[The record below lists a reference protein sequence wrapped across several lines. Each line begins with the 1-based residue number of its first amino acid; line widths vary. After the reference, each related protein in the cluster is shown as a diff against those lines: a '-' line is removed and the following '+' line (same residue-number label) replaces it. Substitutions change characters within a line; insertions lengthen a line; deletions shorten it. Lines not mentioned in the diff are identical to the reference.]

1 MFERFTAT
9 ARSVVTMAK
18 QEAQELNHPCIGTEH
33 LLLAM
38 LDESSGGTAVL
49 LRDAGI
55 TRERVLADINRLVR
69 PAPEA
74 LDDSDAEALQAI
86 GIDLDAVRAKVE
98 ELFGPGALRPP
109 GAARPAPRRGFL
121 RRKEVFPGGHLPFA
135 ARTKKVIELSLR
147 EAIALHH
154 NFIGSEHILLG
165 LLRENG
171 GLAAKILAD
180 AGVDFAA
187 LRAQAVAALRRA
199 A

>member
-1 MFERFTAT
+1 MFERFTAA
-9 ARSVVTMAK
+9 ARSVVVTAR
-18 QEAQELNHPCIGTEH
+18 QEAQELNHPFVGTEH

-49 LRDAGI
+49 LRGAGI
-55 TRERVLADINRLVR
+55 TRERVLTDINRLVR
-69 PAPEA
+69 PTTAA
-74 LDDSDAEALQAI
+74 LDDGDAEALQAI

-121 RRKEVFPGGHLPFA
+121 RRKEVSRGGPFA
-135 ARTKKVIELSLR
+135 VRTKKVLELSLR

-165 LLRENG
+165 LLREGG

-180 AGVDFAA
+180 AGVDFAV
-187 LRAQAVAALRRA
+187 LRAQTVAALKRA

>member
-1 MFERFTAT
+1 MFERFTAA
-9 ARSVVTMAK
+9 ARSVVLLAR
-18 QEAQELNHPCIGTEH
+18 QEARELNHPCVGTEH

-38 LDESSGGTAVL
+38 LDESSGGAATL

-55 TRERVLADINRLVR
+55 TRKRVLAGINRFV
-69 PAPEA
+69 PPTPQA
-74 LDDSDAEALQAI
+74 LDDGDAEALQAI

-98 ELFGPGALRPP
+98 EIFGPGALRPP

-121 RRKEVFPGGHLPFA
+121 RRKEVSRSGPFA
-135 ARTKKVIELSLR
+135 ARTKKVLELSLR

-165 LLRENG
+165 LLREG
-171 GLAAKILAD
+171 EGLAARILAD
-180 AGVDFAA
+180 AGVDFAR
-187 LRAQAVAALRRA
+187 LRAQTVAALKRA

>member
-1 MFERFTAT
+1 MFERFTAA
-9 ARSVVTMAK
+9 ARSVVVTAR
-18 QEAQELNHPCIGTEH
+18 QEAQQLNHVYIGTEH

-49 LRDAGI
+49 LRDAGV
-55 TRERVLADINRLVR
+55 TRERVLADIDRLVR
-69 PAPEA
+69 PAPQA
-74 LDDSDAEALQAI
+74 LDDADAEALQAI

-121 RRKEVFPGGHLPFA
+121 RRKEVSRRGPFA
-135 ARTKKVIELSLR
+135 ARTKKVLELSLR

-180 AGVDFAA
+180 AGVDFAV
-187 LRAQAVAALRRA
+187 LRAQTVAALKRA

>member
-1 MFERFTAT
+1 MFERFTAA
-9 ARSVVTMAK
+9 ARSVVVTAK
-18 QEAQELNHPCIGTEH
+18 EEARQLDHVYVGTEH

-49 LRDAGI
+49 LRDAGV

-69 PAPEA
+69 PAPQM
-74 LDDSDAEALQAI
+74 LDDGDAEALQAI

-98 ELFGPGALRPP
+98 ELFGPGALRPH

-121 RRKEVFPGGHLPFA
+121 RRKEVSRGGPFA

-180 AGVDFAA
+180 AGVDFAL
-187 LRAQAVAALRRA
+187 LRAQTVAALKRA

>member
-1 MFERFTAT
+1 MFERFTAA
-9 ARSVVTMAK
+9 ARSVVVMAK
-18 QEAQELNHPCIGTEH
+18 EEARQLDHVCVGTEH

-55 TRERVLADINRLVR
+55 TRERVLAEINRFVR
-69 PAPEA
+69 PAPQA
-74 LDDSDAEALQAI
+74 LDDSDAAALQAI

-121 RRKEVFPGGHLPFA
+121 RRKEVSRGGPFA

-171 GLAAKILAD
+171 GLAAKILGD
-180 AGVDFAA
+180 AGVDFAL
-187 LRAQAVAALRRA
+187 LRAQTVAALKRA

>member
-1 MFERFTAT
+1 MFERFTAA
-9 ARSVVTMAK
+9 ARSVVVTAK
-18 QEAQELNHPCIGTEH
+18 QEAQQLNHGRVGTEH
-33 LLLAM
+33 FLLAM

-49 LRDAGI
+49 LRDAGV
-55 TRERVLADINRLVR
+55 TRERVLADINRFVP
-69 PAPEA
+69 PAPPA
-74 LDDSDAEALQAI
+74 LDDGDAEALQAI

-121 RRKEVFPGGHLPFA
+121 RRKEVSRSGPFA
-135 ARTKKVIELSLR
+135 PRAKKVLELSLR

-165 LLRENG
+165 LLREG
-171 GLAAKILAD
+171 DGVAAKILAD
-180 AGVDFAA
+180 AGVDFAL
-187 LRAQAVAALRRA
+187 LRAHTVAALKRA

>member
-1 MFERFTAT
+1 MFERFTAA
-9 ARSVVTMAK
+9 ARSVVVTAK
-18 QEAQELNHPCIGTEH
+18 EEARQLDHVYVGTEH

-49 LRDAGI
+49 LRDAGV

-69 PAPEA
+69 PAPQV
-74 LDDSDAEALQAI
+74 LDDGDAEALQAI

-121 RRKEVFPGGHLPFA
+121 RRKEVSRGGPFA
-135 ARTKKVIELSLR
+135 VRTKKVIELSLR

-180 AGVDFAA
+180 AGVDFAL
-187 LRAQAVAALRRA
+187 LRAQTVAALKRA

>member
-1 MFERFTAT
+1 MFERFTAA
-9 ARSVVTMAK
+9 ARFVVMTAK
-18 QEAQELNHPCIGTEH
+18 QEAQQLDHPCIGTEH

-38 LDESSGGTAVL
+38 LDEGSGGTSGL

-55 TRERVLADINRLVR
+55 TRERVLADINRFVQ
-69 PAPEA
+69 PAPPV
-74 LDDSDAEALQAI
+74 LDDGDAEALQAI

-121 RRKEVFPGGHLPFA
+121 RRKEISRGTPFA

-154 NFIGSEHILLG
+154 NYIASEHILLG

-180 AGVDFAA
+180 AGVDFAV
-187 LRAQAVAALRRA
+187 LRAQTVAALKRA

>member
-1 MFERFTAT
+1 MFERFTAA
-9 ARSVVTMAK
+9 ARSVVVLAK
-18 QEAQELNHPCIGTEH
+18 EEARQLNHVRVGTEH

-55 TRERVLADINRLVR
+55 TRERVLADLNRLV
-69 PAPEA
+69 PPVSPA
-74 LDDSDAEALQAI
+74 LDDGDAEALQAI

-98 ELFGPGALRPP
+98 EIFGPGALRPP

-121 RRKEVFPGGHLPFA
+121 RRKEVSPGGPFA
-135 ARTKKVIELSLR
+135 ARTKKVLELSLR
-147 EAIALHH
+147 EAIVLHH

-165 LLRENG
+165 LLREG
-171 GLAAKILAD
+171 EGLAAKILAD
-180 AGVDFAA
+180 AGVDFAL
-187 LRAQAVAALRRA
+187 LRAQTVAALKRA